1 MLLHENDKRW
11 TQTQLVVFFVLFLL
25 AVPEF
30 NPIQMLYHTFSTL
43 QPWQVGSF
51 CLLMMVT
58 IFLSDAPHLLYV
70 AIRIFFHSILSIF
83 FDKVEIIGAYQNIP
97 PQGPVIFCINHANQ
111 FMDAVMVLCT
121 LRNHRPISYLMAE
134 ASWKRRIIGDFARA
148 LQVIPV
154 KRAQDEARKGNGRV
168 ELVLEKN
175 QEQDE
180 QQQDKDDNQSI
191 TQQLTLQ
198 GHQGT
203 QFTQHTKVGDKI
215 RLEGMAYAAKIVHI
229 ESDTCLHLAW
239 DSPTTPPLHTR
250 LQYDILPQVPLQ
262 VVFEKVLDRLALQG
276 AVGIF
281 PEGGSHDRTDL
292 LPLKIGIS
300 LLAYQALDTHGLR
313 VPIIPVGL
321 SYFHAHR
328 WRGRA
333 VVEYGKPVYVDPSTL
348 PQFQQ
353 GGAARHHVC
362 QAFLSQVEDA
372 MRSVLVQSPDYETLQ
387 LLHTARRL
395 YQRPEQLL
403 TQEKQDLA
411 RRFTVGYQ
419 RFVQQMAEHPDA
431 MPPEW
436 MDLQRRL
443 KEYANELKELGLK
456 DYQVNMLVASEDE
469 EKESSTLYVGLQWLY
484 AVVHLVVLLMI
495 AAVPTLLLNL
505 PVGVLAGLYSERRR
519 QKALQKSKV
528 KVHGYDVMLT
538 EKVVFC
544 MVMVP
549 TLWFIYFLILRFG
562 TNLEGP
568 TVSLIMLSLPVF
580 SYIGIIVAKAGM
592 VGWNDLRPH
601 LMRLFPTTRPR
612 LKALPATREALQKDL
627 RAFIKRIGPELG
639 DLYYEKEVDWAAVQ
653 EKYRRSKEESSVA
666 EMPLDKKEQ

>member
-1 MLLHENDKRW
+1 
-11 TQTQLVVFFVLFLL
+11 
-25 AVPEF
+25 
-30 NPIQMLYHTFSTL
+30 MLYHTFSTL
-43 QPWQVGSF
+43 QPWHVGSF
-51 CLLMMVT
+51 CLVMMIA
-58 IFLSDAPHLLYV
+58 IFLSDAPHLLYT

-83 FDKVEIIGAYQNIP
+83 FDKVEIIGLYQNIP

-121 LRNHRPISYLMAE
+121 LSREISYLMAE
-134 ASWKRRIIGDFARA
+134 ASWKRRIIGDFAQA

-154 KRAQDEARKGNGRV
+154 KRAQDEARKGIGRV
-168 ELVLEKN
+168 TVVQNE
-175 QEQDE
+175 
-180 QQQDKDDNQSI
+180 DKDDKDATTSKRLI
-191 TQQLTLQ
+191 LQ
-198 GHQGT
+198 GHEGT
-203 QFTQHTKVGDKI
+203 QFTQQTKVGDKI
-215 RLEGMAYAAKIVHI
+215 RLEGMAYAAKIVHM

-239 DSPTTPPLHTR
+239 DSPTPPPPFHTS

-262 VVFEKVLDRLALQG
+262 VVFEKVLDRLTLQG

-333 VVEYGKPVYVDPSTL
+333 VVEYGKPVYVDPATL
-348 PQFQQ
+348 PEFRQ
-353 GGAARHHVC
+353 GGAARHAVC

-395 YQRPEQLL
+395 YQRPEQQQ

-419 RFVQQMAEHPDA
+419 KFVQQMAEHPDA

-469 EKESSTLYVGLQWLY
+469 EKESSSLYMGLQWLY
-484 AVVHLVVLLMI
+484 SVVHLVVLLMI

-528 KVHGYDVMLT
+528 KIHGYDVMLT

-568 TVSLIMLSLPVF
+568 TISLIMLSLPVF
-580 SYIGIIVAKAGM
+580 SYVGIIVAKAGM

-612 LKALPATREALQKDL
+612 LKALPATRQALQKDL

-653 EKYRRSKEESSVA
+653 EKYRRSKEESSVQ
-666 EMPLDKKEQ
+666 LDKKEQ

>member
-1 MLLHENDKRW
+1 M
-11 TQTQLVVFFVLFLL
+11 
-25 AVPEF
+25 
-30 NPIQMLYHTFSTL
+30 QMLYHTFSTL
-43 QPWQVGSF
+43 QPWHVGSF

-83 FDKVEIIGAYQNIP
+83 FDKVEIIGAHQNIP
-97 PQGPVIFCINHANQ
+97 PQGPVLFCINHANQ

-121 LRNHRPISYLMAE
+121 LRHRSISYLMAE
-134 ASWKRRIIGDFARA
+134 ASWKRRIIGDFAQA

-154 KRAQDEARKGNGRV
+154 KRAQDEARKGIGKV
-168 ELVLEKN
+168 ELLPSEESHEDDSK
-175 QEQDE
+175 
-180 QQQDKDDNQSI
+180 DKDASSLRLI
-191 TQQLTLQ
+191 LQ
-198 GHQGT
+198 GHEGT

-215 RLEGMAYAAKIVHI
+215 RLEGMAYAAKIVDI
-229 ESDTCLHLAW
+229 ESDTCLHIAW
-239 DSPTTPPLHTR
+239 DSATTPPPPPPPPSLPTP
-250 LQYDILPQVPLQ
+250 LPYDILPQVPLQ

-348 PQFQQ
+348 QQFRQ
-353 GGAARHHVC
+353 GGAARHQVC

-528 KVHGYDVMLT
+528 KIHGYDVMLT

-549 TLWFIYFLILRFG
+549 TLWFVYFLVLRLG

-568 TVSLIMLSLPVF
+568 TISLIMLSLPVF

-612 LKALPATREALQKDL
+612 LKALPATRQALQKDL

-639 DLYYEKEVDWAAVQ
+639 DLYYEKEVDWAAMQ
-653 EKYRRSKEESSVA
+653 EKYRRSKEESSSVVQ
-666 EMPLDKKEQ
+666 LDKKEQ